1 MLEPAALNLSS
12 RGNTLNVSTDLELA
26 SDFSPDSPNSLF
38 DSTDEA
44 SPSARMVPAMLHAPP
59 IPGLFFFPSILVP
72 IEFADQVMRFCLDT
86 YFPPS
91 RPGVNQI
98 MLFGTESIPLIL
110 HSLLSTMSSL
120 LKPSLPPTIHTLLF
134 PDTPT
139 RERQVIL
146 NLYHP
151 GEGITPHVDLL
162 KRYDDGIVGVSF
174 GSSCAMQFARVE
186 QEESSSPMQ
195 LFLPERSMIV
205 LSGEA
210 RYDWTHGID
219 KRAVDLV
226 SDSESEWIVERGVR
240 MSVTFRWLLPG
251 ANIVGDP

>member
-1 MLEPAALNLSS
+1 MLESNAPNLSS
-12 RGNTLNVSTDLELA
+12 RENTLNALPSTKTA
-26 SDFSPDSPNSLF
+26 
-38 DSTDEA
+38 
-44 SPSARMVPAMLHAPP
+44 PAMLHAPP

-72 IEFADQVMRFCLDT
+72 IEVADQVKRFCLDT

-98 MLFGTESIPLIL
+98 MLFGTASIPPIL
-110 HSLLSTMSSL
+110 HSLLSTMASL
-120 LKPSLPPTIHTLLF
+120 LKPSLPPTIHALLF

-186 QEESSSPMQ
+186 QEESPSSSPLQ

-226 SDSESEWIVERGVR
+226 SDSESQWIVERGVR

-251 ANIVGDP
+251 AEIVGGP